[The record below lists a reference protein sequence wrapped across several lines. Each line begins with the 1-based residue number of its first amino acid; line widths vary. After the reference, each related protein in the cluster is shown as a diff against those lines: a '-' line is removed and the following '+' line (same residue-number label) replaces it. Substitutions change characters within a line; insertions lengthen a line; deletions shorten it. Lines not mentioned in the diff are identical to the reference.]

1 MKCLKAKKTIPLLA
15 GGDLSSRKERNVR
28 AHLGICPACRK
39 ELEEYRIALG
49 WAKASAREEKPG
61 DWSESEWKA
70 LMARITAE
78 KGRKGTAVLRLRP
91 RWALVSGIAAVIILA
106 VTILFVRD
114 TAFGP
119 QAASPAPGP
128 DVVSV
133 KMVSQETGLQVVWFF
148 NKNFDW
154 KGDKK

>member
-1 MKCLKAKKTIPLLA
+1 
-15 GGDLSSRKERNVR
+15 V
-28 AHLGICPACRK
+28 
-39 ELEEYRIALG
+39 
-49 WAKASAREEKPG
+49 
-61 DWSESEWKA
+61 
-70 LMARITAE
+70 TA
-78 KGRKGTAVLRLRP
+78 
-91 RWALVSGIAAVIILA
+91 
-106 VTILFVRD
+106 LFVKD

-119 QAASPAPGP
+119 QVTSPVPGP